1 MYPLT
6 VERAG
11 TSRLEMPIVKVD
23 VHAPIFYFP
32 KLKDVGCQNVS
43 KISRTISIDIKS

>member
-32 KLKDVGCQNVS
+32 EFIIV
-43 KISRTISIDIKS
+43 RTWNDEDGRGIP